1 MKLRRH
7 CSYGEAQALPMLSRA
22 WSEITIDFIT
32 DLPLG
37 RYRNEIVDSILV
49 IVDRYTKMVVY
60 IPTTKRCTSVELA
73 RLLVQNIVR
82 HYSVPRG
89 IVTDRGSVFTSKY

>member
-7 CSYGEAQALPMLSRA
+7 RSYSEAQALPMLTRA
-22 WSEITIDFIT
+22 WLEITIDFIT

-37 RYRNEIVDSILV
+37 RYRNKIFDLILI

-60 IPTTKRCTSVELA
+60 IPTTK
-73 RLLVQNIVR
+73 
-82 HYSVPRG
+82 
-89 IVTDRGSVFTSKY
+89 